1 MNKLKQ
7 KIKDRLGEKKTAML
21 KKALNVTRIIK
32 NIVCWTLIAILTLA
46 VIIFVFTKINGE
58 TPKVFGYTL
67 HRIVSG
73 SMKPELEVG
82 DVIVSKE
89 IKEKSEIAIGDIV
102 TFQGDARFENNKVTH
117 RVLVA
122 PYDNGRGAT
131 VIVTKG
137 DANIDDDG
145 EINVSDV
152 ESKYHSKIDFLK
164 KLYNFFFTPWGL
176 LVFIFVLL
184 LVFFDE
190 IMNIVKL
197 STQSAKENNDETIK
211 EIVERVKREQLEEAR
226 KKQAEEKEALI
237 EEQSASTVSE
247 EHASNDE
254 EVNASAIDEAHP
266 EKKEI
271 DTTQQKKEKAK
282 RPASKTRS
290 KQKKDSHSKVHSEK
304 NSAGNGQRKTNQK
317 KTPPSSKNTSKKKSK
332 KRKKH

>member
-32 NIVCWTLIAILTLA
+32 NIVCWTLIAVLTFA

-67 HRIVSG
+67 HRVVSG
-73 SMKPELEVG
+73 SMEPELEVG

-89 IKEKSEIAIGDIV
+89 IKDTSEIAVGDII
-102 TFQGDARFENNKVTH
+102 TFQGDARFEDQKVTH

-145 EINVSDV
+145 EISVGLV

-164 KLYNFFFTPWGL
+164 KIYNFFFTPWGL
-176 LVFIFVLL
+176 LVFIFLL
-184 LVFFDE
+184 LLIFFDE
-190 IMNIVKL
+190 IMNIIKL
-197 STQSAKENNDETIK
+197 SAQSAKENNDETIYEIIERIQK
-211 EIVERVKREQLEEAR
+211 EQ
-226 KKQAEEKEALI
+226 QAENGDQVKSKDQEKPVETEPEQ
-237 EEQSASTVSE
+237 EEKRSVP
-247 EHASNDE
+247 
-254 EVNASAIDEAHP
+254 DEADQQDR
-266 EKKEI
+266 EKSNPKKAPKKGTVNKATS
-271 DTTQQKKEKAK
+271 DQKNRKQ
-282 RPASKTRS
+282 RS
-290 KQKKDSHSKVHSEK
+290 
-304 NSAGNGQRKTNQK
+304 
-317 KTPPSSKNTSKKKSK
+317 SSSPSKKKKNQQSSKSKSQDKNKSIHPSK
-332 KRKKH
+332 KRPKKNSNKRKKR